1 MCRGM
6 ILSSAGLTLIWTG
19 VCCVDSKG
27 LAFVVVVGV
36 MIAGAL
42 LIGASLLVNRRERR
56 RRRAERERQ
65 TKRDTLFDNWCS
77 YRFRSDLGSHSAVDE
92 MRKEDEDGKE
102 QGNKTYQTAKRADGE
117 SRADRMQL
125 AGP

>member
-6 ILSSAGLTLIWTG
+6 ILSGAGLTLIWTG
-19 VCCVDSKG
+19 ACCVDSKG

-42 LIGASLLVNRRERR
+42 LISASLLVNHRERR

-65 TKRDTLFDNWCS
+65 TKRDTLFDNWCNCIV
-77 YRFRSDLGSHSAVDE
+77 RFD
-92 MRKEDEDGKE
+92 M
-102 QGNKTYQTAKRADGE
+102 
-117 SRADRMQL
+117 
-125 AGP
+125 AGHHAND